1 MSGPRFA
8 LISVILMSELRGLR
22 LDRGLD
28 RIVVVGYIVGHSCL
42 TFIFKCYIMHYVYYN
57 T

>member
-1 MSGPRFA
+1 MHKLNEIGRSTVEMSGPRFA

-28 RIVVVGYIVGHSCL
+28 L
-42 TFIFKCYIMHYVYYN
+42 LL
-57 T
+57 